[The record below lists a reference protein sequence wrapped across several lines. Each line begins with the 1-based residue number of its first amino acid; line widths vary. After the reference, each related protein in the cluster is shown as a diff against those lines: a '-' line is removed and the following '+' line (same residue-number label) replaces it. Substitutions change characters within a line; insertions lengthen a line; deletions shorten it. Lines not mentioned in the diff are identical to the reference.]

1 MYGLI
6 LATHMNNTKN
16 QTVYNG
22 IQLVKNNQDIIVVT
36 LK

>member
-6 LATHMNNTKN
+6 LATHMIETKTR
-16 QTVYNG
+16 TVYNG
-22 IQLVKNNQDIIVVT
+22 IQLVKNNPDIIVVS